1 MDRRESMNKKELIE
15 LIANIGEEDSVD
27 DTVFTLENFKSRLE
41 NKEFKSFMDS
51 EKDKHAEKVKE
62 TALDNFKKNDMK
74 KLIDAEILK
83 RNPQKTPE
91 QLKIEELENKFK
103 DMEKAKAK
111 AEMVAKYKDTLS
123 EKKIPSNLI
132 DFLLG
137 DNEETTDANITLFE
151 NSMKTYVDNQVKERI
166 SKGSYTPPD
175 GDKGTGKSY
184 QDLLDNAD
192 DLSVEEIMG
201 MLDTLQK

>member
-1 MDRRESMNKKELIE
+1 MNKKELIE
-15 LIANIGEEDSVD
+15 LIANIGEEDLID
-27 DTVFTLENFKSRLE
+27 DVVFTLDHFKSRLE

-51 EKDKHAEKVKE
+51 EKDKHAEKVKT
-62 TALDNFKKNDMK
+62 TALDNFKKNDMQ

-83 RNPQKTPE
+83 RNPKKTPE
-91 QLKIEELENKFK
+91 QLKIEELENKFRE
-103 DMEKAKAK
+103 MEKAKAK
-111 AEMVAKYKDTLS
+111 AEMVAKYKDTLA

-166 SKGSYTPPD
+166 SEGSYTPPSE
-175 GDKGTGKSY
+175 GNTKQTYK
-184 QDLLDNAD
+184 DLLENAD
-192 DLSVEEIMG
+192 NLSAEEIMV
-201 MLDTLQK
+201 MMDNLR